1 MSKQDDYRV
10 FASSCID
17 LAHRAR
23 DFADKARLIAMAEA
37 WRDLADLAGRWAKG
51 GLRAIAHRP
60 LDQTPAPDQKPSELG
75 NPDAAAP

>member
-51 GLRAIAHRP
+51 GLRVMADP
-60 LDQTPAPDQKPSELG
+60 LIQRLG
-75 NPDAAAP
+75 TDDEADDSHPRHP